1 MATGLPPPQRGGRL
15 RAMRDTAL
23 APVALIGLCV
33 RKNTWRAI
41 VGAADTLAEQWRGGL
56 VVETSHPI
64 ALGAADQTGD
74 PAPFSLGLR
83 TVIQLDGDV
92 LVIVDRR
99 QIELVETRAPDQ
111 LTQALASHGQA
122 IAGALLP
129 LQQGLMNTA
138 SLLILARRS
147 RWSVLGLGGVGQGG
161 AIALAPSFSAADS
174 VQAWLAAA
182 AGHPGL
188 VIVQVLTIASLI
200 LSVTIRMLFRSL
212 VRGRLNKRLPGLL
225 DRLTRAE
232 VAEGDRRAGGA

>member
-1 MATGLPPPQRGGRL
+1 
-15 RAMRDTAL
+15 
-23 APVALIGLCV
+23 
-33 RKNTWRAI
+33 
-41 VGAADTLAEQWRGGL
+41 
-56 VVETSHPI
+56 
-64 ALGAADQTGD
+64 
-74 PAPFSLGLR
+74 
-83 TVIQLDGDV
+83 
-92 LVIVDRR
+92 
-99 QIELVETRAPDQ
+99 
-111 LTQALASHGQA
+111 
-122 IAGALLP
+122 
-129 LQQGLMNTA
+129 MNTA